1 MFNVLIFYVL
11 SSTSAPPRSFLPL
24 SPHNFMFFLF
34 FAKIKNQANK
44 QTDMK
49 KKKDKNENKT
59 KQWERGNWH
68 LETVHGFPLV
78 KGTQVRSLLPVV
90 ATKQAEWRVWF
101 CDLRFKQPRKELNIQ
116 PCRNW
121 NIDSVCYEF
130 SERWTGDHSQLDT
143 AENVAVFVLENK
155 AFTDV
160 ILRWSQ

>member
-59 KQWERGNWH
+59 KQN
-68 LETVHGFPLV
+68 
-78 KGTQVRSLLPVV
+78 KKTQTESKRTQKLWSPFCFGLL
-90 ATKQAEWRVWF
+90 
-101 CDLRFKQPRKELNIQ
+101 
-116 PCRNW
+116 
-121 NIDSVCYEF
+121 
-130 SERWTGDHSQLDT
+130 LDT
-143 AENVAVFVLENK
+143 GTAWSAVDVHSETPWEKTFPFPSINSLWLGWKFVSTPLLS
-155 AFTDV
+155 AWLLLV
-160 ILRWSQ
+160 